1 VKESQGKRSHDV
13 KESDAIFVGQKVWFY
28 HYSTIKQG
36 TVANIPKCGGIV
48 YLTDGRWLHV
58 ESCNPVD

>member
-1 VKESQGKRSHDV
+1 MR
-13 KESDAIFVGQKVWFY
+13 VGQKVWFY

-36 TVANIPKCGGIV
+36 VIADIPNCGGIV
-48 YLTDGRWLHV
+48 YLTDGRWLHI